1 MGALLQR
8 HRSYSI
14 KTLLYDQLRNYQI
27 HCGDYDFQEDVLSRM
42 EERTLDLT
50 KYEMETIYN
59 YNQEEPLASCYT
71 MDRALIRRLDVL
83 AEKTQRNYFT

>member
-27 HCGDYDFQEDVLSRM
+27 HCGDYDFQEDGLDGM
-42 EERTLDLT
+42 EKREWSLMTT
-50 KYEMETIYN
+50 
-59 YNQEEPLASCYT
+59 
-71 MDRALIRRLDVL
+71 RRKLL
-83 AEKTQRNYFT
+83 NL

>member
-1 MGALLQR
+1 MENEIQQSYLGAILQR
-8 HRSYSI
+8 HLTDPV
-14 KTLLYDQLRNYQI
+14 KVLLPDQLRNYQI
-27 HCGDYDFQEDVLSRM
+27 HRGDYDFQEDVFSRM

-71 MDRALIRRLDVL
+71 MDKALIR
-83 AEKTQRNYFT
+83 